1 MPRTWINKIC
11 FGLLLAVLVLSTLAF
26 GAVHQSILAIVYV
39 LLTVIAVL
47 LGIDA
52 IRSGRAN
59 IGVNMLLVPILG
71 AALYGAIQTISFG
84 TTDLGGVSGVG
95 RTISIDPFATQVA
108 AIHFFALGVFFTLA
122 VTLFDSALRIRFAV
136 SFITVFGFVYA
147 FFAILQSVLS
157 PEAIYGFYRRFGSA
171 PFGSFVSRNNFAAWI
186 ELAVMFPIAFLFTS
200 NIERDK
206 RLIYVTAAAVM
217 GIALLVSGSRGG
229 LVAFVSGVV
238 FLFLLTFRARTIK
251 GTALRVLLVLGL
263 LGAIVAG
270 SMFVGGESSLTRL
283 SDEQAAAGTNVD
295 RLHIWGV
302 TLKIIG
308 ESFPLGNGLGSFG
321 SAYTRFDANSGFER
335 VEQAHN
341 DYLQVVSDAGLPGII
356 LGVIFLFFLIRYGI
370 RVMRSENRFR
380 RGIGAGALAGLFA
393 VLVHSL
399 FDFVL
404 HTTAIA
410 LFFLTILAMLVA
422 SGSRFDD
429 DIEVS
434 ASYRRARR
442 GG

>member
-1 MPRTWINKIC
+1 MPRTSINKIC
-11 FGLLLAVLVLSTLAF
+11 FGLLLVVLVFSTLFF

-39 LLTVIAVL
+39 LLALIAML

-52 IRSGRAN
+52 IRSGQAN
-59 IGVNMLLVPILG
+59 ISLNMLAVPIFG
-71 AALYGAIQTISFG
+71 AALYGAIQTIPFG
-84 TTDLGGVSGVG
+84 TMELGGVSGIG

-108 AIHFFALGVFFTLA
+108 ALHFLALGVFFMLA
-122 VTLFDSALRIRFAV
+122 ATLFDSATRLKLAV
-136 SFITVFGFVYA
+136 SFITIFGFVYA

-157 PEAIYGFYRRFGSA
+157 PEAIYGFYTRFGSA

-186 ELAVMFPIAFLFTS
+186 ELAVMFPIALLFTN
-200 NIERDK
+200 NIEKDK

-217 GIALLVSGSRGG
+217 GVALVVSGSRGG
-229 LVAFVSGVV
+229 LVAFVSGIV
-238 FLFLLTFRARTIK
+238 FLFLLTFRARTIR

-270 SMFVGGESSLTRL
+270 SVFVGGESSLTRL

-295 RLHIWGV
+295 RLHIWSV

-308 ESFPLGNGLGSFG
+308 ESFPLGIGLGGFG
-321 SAYTRFDANSGFER
+321 DAYTRFDANSGFER

-341 DYLQVVSDAGLPGII
+341 DHLQVVSDAGLPGIL
-356 LGVIFLFFLIRYGI
+356 LGAIFLFFLIRSGI
-370 RVMRSENRFR
+370 RALRAGNRFR
-380 RGIGAGALAGLFA
+380 RGIGAGAFAGLFA

-410 LFFLTILAMLVA
+410 LFFLAVLAILVA
-422 SGSRFDD
+422 AGSRFAD
-429 DIEVS
+429 DIEV
-434 ASYRRARR
+434 AKDYRRARR
-442 GG
+442 GA